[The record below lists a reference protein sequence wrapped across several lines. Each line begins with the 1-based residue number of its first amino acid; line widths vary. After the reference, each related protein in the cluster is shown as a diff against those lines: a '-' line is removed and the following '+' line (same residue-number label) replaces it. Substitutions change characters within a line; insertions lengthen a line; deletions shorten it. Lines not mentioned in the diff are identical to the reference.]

1 MNQIS
6 TSIPVEGA
14 KPKSVSSLYVL
25 KALLAF
31 VVVTCHSPLVLS
43 WVNIPGFVVELF
55 FAITGYFLYTADLG
69 KVQSRIWKSVK
80 KVIPIIA
87 ILQVFYT
94 LIFPPNIGSITSEY
108 WWYFQWVFLGF
119 NNYVTGH
126 LWYLSAVLFGLLF
139 FGGYLRIMKGRW
151 VPLLFLLILPW
162 IFIGPYRML
171 LFGKPES
178 AFVFNFLTRAVPFLA
193 MGYWV
198 RANETRLLSYRWI
211 NIFFLVL
218 TLMGIECLVTWCL
231 SGYT

>member
-80 KVIPIIA
+80 KVI
-87 ILQVFYT
+87 Y
-94 LIFPPNIGSITSEY
+94 E
-108 WWYFQWVFLGF
+108 
-119 NNYVTGH
+119 
-126 LWYLSAVLFGLLF
+126 
-139 FGGYLRIMKGRW
+139 R
-151 VPLLFLLILPW
+151 
-162 IFIGPYRML
+162 
-171 LFGKPES
+171 E
-178 AFVFNFLTRAVPFLA
+178 
-193 MGYWV
+193 
-198 RANETRLLSYRWI
+198 NE
-211 NIFFLVL
+211 
-218 TLMGIECLVTWCL
+218 M
-231 SGYT
+231 